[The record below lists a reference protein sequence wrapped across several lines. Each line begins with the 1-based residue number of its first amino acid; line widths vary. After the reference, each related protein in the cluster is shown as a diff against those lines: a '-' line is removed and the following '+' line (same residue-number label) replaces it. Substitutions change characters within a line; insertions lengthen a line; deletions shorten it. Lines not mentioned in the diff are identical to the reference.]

1 MMMKDNTRVAQEAKS
16 SAWVKVWLSLF
27 GLVTF
32 SVGCDTGPKLI
43 EAGGTVR
50 YQSKPVVEADIV
62 FIPDAGGPFVLGR
75 SDDQGKFILSTDGKP
90 GALAGAYKIGIN
102 AMRQKRPVSEKE
114 APSMTDAQIAANHES
129 VIPRKYNHQIT
140 SGLTA
145 TVSDDP
151 QANQFNLDLK

>member
-1 MMMKDNTRVAQEAKS
+1 MRDYERMERIWNWALGS
-16 SAWVKVWLSLF
+16 NAWFLVL
-27 GLVTF
+27 GLLTF
-32 SVGCDTGPKLI
+32 SVGCDSGPKLI
-43 EAGGTVR
+43 EAGGTVT
-50 YQSKPVVEADIV
+50 YQSKPVAEADIV

-75 SDDQGKFILSTDGKP
+75 SDAQGKFVLSTDGKP

-102 AMRQKRPVSEKE
+102 AMRQKRHVSEKE
-114 APSMTDAQIAANHES
+114 APTMTDAQIAANHES

-151 QANQFNLDLK
+151 KANQFNLDLK